1 MSNTEHPVAWVNG
14 IPTPSPAEFESRR
27 AQLLATLPDNSAVV
41 VLSSPE
47 VLRNGDDNT
56 YTYRQSSDILYLSGF
71 PEASSALVLTK
82 KNGHTRFVMFVS
94 RQDKH
99 SELWHGKRIGLEGA
113 VTLFGADKAHSITT
127 LGGNLRRILARSGC
141 KSGFKHVYFAKGADP
156 KLEAKVEKVL
166 ARLKLKVEGSP
177 SETISELRLVKSP
190 AEQIILH
197 QAAKIAAAAHTA
209 AIKACHPGM
218 AECDLK
224 AAIEFVFTANGNA
237 CPSYDTIVA
246 NGPNGLS
253 LHHPA
258 GIATLE
264 DGHMVLVDAGCEVS
278 GYASDITRTYPV
290 NGRFTTAQKEIYELV
305 LAAQLAAIAAVKPGA
320 TWTDLDEA
328 CNQVLEPGL
337 KALGFPICKSGKKG
351 LTLGALFPHGLG
363 HWLGLDVHD
372 VGRDKVASKTAK
384 GAPDQRGKKVQR
396 PLVPGMVLTI
406 EPGLYL
412 SLTDKRIPEQ
422 YRGIAVRIEDDILV
436 RESAAFVLTSAVVK
450 TVVDIERLMGR

>member
-1 MSNTEHPVAWVNG
+1 V
-14 IPTPSPAEFESRR
+14 
-27 AQLLATLPDNSAVV
+27 
-41 VLSSPE
+41 SSPE

-56 YTYRQSSDILYLSGF
+56 YTFRQSSDLLYLSGF
-71 PEASSALVLTK
+71 PEPASALVLTK
-82 KNGHTRFVMFVS
+82 KNGKVRFVMFVS
-94 RQDKH
+94 RQDKD
-99 SELWHGKRIGLEGA
+99 SELWHGKRIGLEDA

-127 LGGNLRRILARSGC
+127 LGRNLRRILVGSGPSP
-141 KSGFKHVYFAKGADP
+141 KNRFEHIYFGNGADP
-156 KLEAKVEKVL
+156 KLEAKIQKVVDG
-166 ARLKLKVEGSP
+166 LKLKAEGSP
-177 SETISELRLVKSP
+177 SQAVSELRLVKSQ
-190 AEQIILH
+190 AEQIIMY

-209 AIKACHPGM
+209 AIRACRPGM

-246 NGPNGLS
+246 NGPNGLC

-258 GIATLE
+258 GIDPLE
-264 DGHMVLVDAGCEVS
+264 NGHLVLVDAGCEVS

-290 NGRFTTAQKEIYELV
+290 NGRFTKAQKEIYELV
-305 LAAQLAAIAAVKPGA
+305 LASQLAAIAAVKPGA
-320 TWTDLDEA
+320 TWTDLEEA
-328 CNQVLEPGL
+328 CNNVLEPGL
-337 KALGFPICKSGKKG
+337 KALGFPIGKGGKKA

-372 VGRDKVASKTAK
+372 VGRDKIVSNTAK
-384 GAPDQRGKKVQR
+384 GTPDKRGKKVLR

-412 SLTDKRIPEQ
+412 SLTDKRIPER

-436 RESAAFVLTSAVVK
+436 REDGASVLTGSVVK
-450 TVVDIERLMGR
+450 TVEQSKRSWRAKSQGQLDFQSEQNTKDCKGQSR